1 MSMFD
6 AKTWETHRQNKELIT
21 MGKKNMEKQWFSSGK
36 KTRPG
41 LRHHRTW
48 MEEPLKNLHHRH
60 RRCGDEHPWGLG
72 PDVFNGKMLII
83 HWKKR
88 NILKMAVTYENL
100 KLHDNP

>member
-21 MGKKNMEKQWFSSGK
+21 MEKKHGKQWFSSGK

-41 LRHHRTW
+41 LRHRRTW

-60 RRCGDEHPWGLG
+60 RRCGDEHPGGLG
-72 PDVFNGKMLII
+72 PDVLMGKC
-83 HWKKR
+83 
-88 NILKMAVTYENL
+88 
-100 KLHDNP
+100 